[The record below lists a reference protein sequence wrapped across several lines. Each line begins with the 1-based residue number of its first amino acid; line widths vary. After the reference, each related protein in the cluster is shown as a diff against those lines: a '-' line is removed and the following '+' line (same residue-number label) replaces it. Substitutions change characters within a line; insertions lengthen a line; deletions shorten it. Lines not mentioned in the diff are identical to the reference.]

1 MMKTELNLLMA
12 CSMLITA
19 CGSLKSNKTLHTQ
32 EFQSNSYNEENTNQQ
47 SWATKNT
54 VLLDTSNSEYVV
66 QITPL
71 GKFFYSNEKGF
82 EGMAEKV
89 VLSGKGSKR
98 QILHQQQQTG
108 RQLQQQKHSLEN
120 TQLKTKVE
128 RIAKNRK
135 PRLTMMWIGLVVALG
150 LVYWLLRKW
159 RFA

>member
-1 MMKTELNLLMA
+1 MMKIKLNLLVA

-32 EFQSNSYNEENTNQQ
+32 EFKSNSYNEENTNQQ

-66 QITPL
+66 QITPV
-71 GKFFYSNEKGF
+71 GKFVYSTEKGF

-89 VLSGKGSKR
+89 VVRGKAGRK

-108 RQLQQQKHSLEN
+108 RQFQQQKHSLEN
-120 TQLKTKVE
+120 TRLKTKVQH
-128 RIAKNRK
+128 IDKNRK
-135 PRLTMMWIGLVVALG
+135 QRWVVVCIGLVVALG
-150 LVYWLLRKW
+150 LAYWVMRKW
-159 RFA
+159 LFA

>member
-1 MMKTELNLLMA
+1 MMKTELNLLVA

-71 GKFFYSNEKGF
+71 GKFFYSTEKGF

-89 VLSGKGSKR
+89 VVRGKAGRK

-108 RQLQQQKHSLEN
+108 HQLQQQKHSLES
-120 TQLKTKVE
+120 TQLATRVQ
-128 RIAKNRK
+128 RIDKSRRPASAVW
-135 PRLTMMWIGLVVALG
+135 WIGLAVALG
-150 LVYWLLRKW
+150 LVYWLIRKW